1 MVECSSDGGESG
13 GPGNDRDR
21 QNRTIGECMAE
32 KGFVS
37 LLLSMEFVRREN
49 ERAM

>member
-1 MVECSSDGGESG
+1 MVANPVDLE
-13 GPGNDRDR
+13 DR